1 MTLKLAFD
9 NFILAKKMQCLTE
22 KSIKNYKEF
31 IIPFMR
37 VIGHNTDVKEITQ
50 EDVIQ
55 YILSVTERSISIS
68 TKGTYIRHL
77 KVFLKWISEEC
88 EVIYDVSKI
97 KIPKCAKKNIRVYS
111 NDEIRL
117 IFDSVQTTEVWLT
130 IRNKLM
136 IALMLDSGLRRNE
149 VVNLQRG
156 NIFIDENY
164 ISILGK
170 GNKERVVPLGNTSV
184 ILLKEYYKMCPYETS
199 FVFCNLDGTQIT
211 NNTIKLMISKL
222 SKKLPFEFS
231 AHKLRHNFAT
241 NYCLDQTEKYGR
253 VDIYKLMILM
263 GHEDIET
270 TRRYLHMANK
280 IVAAKDHI
288 SHLDG
293 VF

>member
-9 NFILAKKMQCLTE
+9 NFILAKKMQCLKE

-37 VIGHNTDVKEITQ
+37 VIGYDTDVAEITQ

-55 YILSVTERSISIS
+55 YVVSVTQRSISIS

-77 KVFLKWISEEC
+77 KIFLKWVSEEY
-88 EVIYDVSKI
+88 EVIFDVSKI
-97 KIPKCAKKNIRVYS
+97 KIPKCAKKNVRVYS
-111 NDEIRL
+111 DDEIRL
-117 IFDSVQTTEVWLT
+117 IFDSIKTSETWLT

-136 IALMLDSGLRRNE
+136 VALMFDSGLRRNE
-149 VVNLQRG
+149 VVNLRRG
-156 NIFIDENY
+156 NIFIDQMY

-170 GNKERVVPLGNTSV
+170 GNKERIVPLGKTSA
-184 ILLKEYYKMCPYETS
+184 LFLKEYYKICPYDTS
-199 FVFCNLDGTQIT
+199 YVFCNKDGNQIT
-211 NNTIKLMISKL
+211 DNTIKMMISKL
-222 SKKLPFEFS
+222 AKKLPFELS

-241 NYCLDQTEKYGR
+241 NYCLDQNEKYGR
-253 VDIYKLMILM
+253 IDIYKLMILM

>member
-9 NFILAKKMQCLTE
+9 NFILAKRMQCLTE

-37 VIGHNTDVKEITQ
+37 VIGYDTDVAEITQ
-50 EDVIQ
+50 DDVTQ
-55 YILSVTERSISIS
+55 YIVSVAERSISVS

-77 KVFLKWISEEC
+77 KIFLRWISEEYA
-88 EVIYDVSKI
+88 VIYDVSKI
-97 KIPKCAKKNIRVYS
+97 KIPKCSKKNIRVYTD
-111 NDEIRL
+111 DEIRL
-117 IFDSVQTTEVWLT
+117 IFDSVKTSEPWLT

-136 IALMLDSGLRRNE
+136 VALMLDSGLRRNE

-156 NIFIDENY
+156 NVFTEEMY

-170 GNKERVVPLGNTSV
+170 GNKERIVPLGKTSAL
-184 ILLKEYYKMCPYETS
+184 LLKEYYKICPYDAS
-199 FVFCNLDGTQIT
+199 YVFCNLDGTQIT

-222 SKKLPFEFS
+222 AKKLPFELS
-231 AHKLRHNFAT
+231 SHKLRHNFAT
-241 NYCLDQTEKYGR
+241 NYCLDQYKKYGR
-253 VDIYKLMILM
+253 VDIYKLMVLM

-280 IVAAKDHI
+280 IVAAKDYI

>member
-37 VIGHNTDVKEITQ
+37 VIGYDTDVAEITQ
-50 EDVIQ
+50 EDISQ
-55 YILSVTERSISIS
+55 YIVTVVGRSISVS
-68 TKGTYIRHL
+68 TKGTYIRHI
-77 KVFLKWISEEC
+77 KIFLRWISEEY
-88 EVIYDVSKI
+88 EVIYDISKI
-97 KIPKCAKKNIRVYS
+97 KIPKCPKKNIRVYS
-111 NDEIRL
+111 DEEIRL
-117 IFDSVQTTEVWLT
+117 IFDSIKTIETWIT

-136 IALMLDSGLRRNE
+136 VALMLDSGLRRNE
-149 VVNLQRG
+149 VVNLQRV
-156 NIFIDENY
+156 NIYTDEMY

-170 GNKERVVPLGNTSV
+170 GNKERIVPLGKTSAL
-184 ILLKEYYKMCPYETS
+184 LLKEYYKLCPYETS
-199 FVFCNLDGTQIT
+199 YVFCNQDGTQIT

-222 SKKLPFEFS
+222 AKKLPFELS
-231 AHKLRHNFAT
+231 SHKLRHNFAT
-241 NYCLDQTEKYGR
+241 NYCLDQIDKYGR

>member
-9 NFILAKKMQCLTE
+9 NFILAKRMQCLTE

-37 VIGHNTDVKEITQ
+37 VIGYETDVAEITQ
-50 EDVIQ
+50 EDVTQ
-55 YILSVTERSISIS
+55 YIVSVTERSISIS

-77 KVFLKWISEEC
+77 KIFLRWVSEEY
-88 EVIYDVSKI
+88 EVIYDVFKI
-97 KIPKCAKKNIRVYS
+97 KIPKCCKKNIRVYS
-111 NDEIRL
+111 DDEIRL
-117 IFDSVQTTEVWLT
+117 IFDSIHTSEMWLT
-130 IRNKLM
+130 VRNKLM
-136 IALMLDSGLRRNE
+136 VALMLDSGLRRNE

-156 NIFIDENY
+156 NIFIDEMY

-170 GNKERVVPLGNTSV
+170 GNKERIVPLGKTSAL
-184 ILLKEYYKMCPYETS
+184 LLKEYYKICPYDTS
-199 FVFCNLDGTQIT
+199 YVFCNLDGTQIT

-222 SKKLPFEFS
+222 AKKLPFELS

-241 NYCLDQTEKYGR
+241 NYCLDQNEKYGR
-253 VDIYKLMILM
+253 IDIYKLMILM

>member
-9 NFILAKKMQCLTE
+9 NFILAKRMQCLTE

-37 VIGHNTDVKEITQ
+37 VIGYDTDVAEITQ
-50 EDVIQ
+50 DDVTQ
-55 YILSVTERSISIS
+55 YIVSVTERSISVS

-77 KVFLKWISEEC
+77 KVFLKWISEEY
-88 EVIYDVSKI
+88 EVIFDASKI
-97 KIPKCAKKNIRVYS
+97 KIPKCAKKNVRVYS
-111 NDEIRL
+111 DDEIRL
-117 IFDSVQTTEVWLT
+117 IFDSIHTAENWLT

-149 VVNLQRG
+149 VVNLQRS
-156 NIFIDENY
+156 NIFIDEKY

-170 GNKERVVPLGNTSV
+170 GNKERIVPLGKTSAL
-184 ILLKEYYKMCPYETS
+184 LLKEYYKMCPYDTS
-199 FVFCNLDGTQIT
+199 CVFCNLDGTQIT
-211 NNTIKLMISKL
+211 NNTIKLMVSKL
-222 SKKLPFEFS
+222 AKKLPFELS

-241 NYCLDQTEKYGR
+241 NYCLDQNEKFGR

-280 IVAAKDHI
+280 IVAAKDHM

>member
-9 NFILAKKMQCLTE
+9 NFILAKRMQCLTE

-37 VIGHNTDVKEITQ
+37 VIGYDTDVAEITQ
-50 EDVIQ
+50 EDVTQ
-55 YILSVTERSISIS
+55 YVVSVTQRSISIS

-77 KVFLKWISEEC
+77 KIFLKWISEEY
-88 EVIYDVSKI
+88 EAIYDVSKI
-97 KIPKCAKKNIRVYS
+97 KIPKCAKKNVRVYS
-111 NDEIRL
+111 DDEIRL
-117 IFDSVQTTEVWLT
+117 IFDSIKTSETWLT

-136 IALMLDSGLRRNE
+136 LALMLDSGLRRNE
-149 VVNLQRG
+149 VVNLERG
-156 NIFIDENY
+156 NIFIDEKY

-170 GNKERVVPLGNTSV
+170 GNKERIVPLGKTSV
-184 ILLKEYYKMCPYETS
+184 LLLKEYYKICPYDTS
-199 FVFCNLDGTQIT
+199 YVFCNLDGKQIT
-211 NNTIKLMISKL
+211 NNTIKQMISKL
-222 SKKLPFEFS
+222 AKKLPFELS

-241 NYCLDQTEKYGR
+241 NYCLDQNEKYGR

>member
-9 NFILAKKMQCLTE
+9 NFILAKRMQCLTE

-37 VIGHNTDVKEITQ
+37 VIGYDTDVAEITQ
-50 EDVIQ
+50 DDVTQ
-55 YILSVTERSISIS
+55 YIVSVTERSISVS

-77 KVFLKWISEEC
+77 KVFLKWISEEY
-88 EVIYDVSKI
+88 EVIFDASKI
-97 KIPKCAKKNIRVYS
+97 KIPKCAKKNVRVYS
-111 NDEIRL
+111 DDEIRL
-117 IFDSVQTTEVWLT
+117 IFDSIHTAENWLT

-149 VVNLQRG
+149 VVNLQRS
-156 NIFIDENY
+156 NIFIDEKY

-170 GNKERVVPLGNTSV
+170 GNKERIVPLGKTSAL
-184 ILLKEYYKMCPYETS
+184 LLKEYYKMCPYDTS
-199 FVFCNLDGTQIT
+199 CVFCNLDGTQIT
-211 NNTIKLMISKL
+211 NNTIKLMVSKL
-222 SKKLPFEFS
+222 AKKLPFELS

-241 NYCLDQTEKYGR
+241 NYCLDQNEKFGR

>member
-37 VIGHNTDVKEITQ
+37 VIGYDTDVAEITQ
-50 EDVIQ
+50 EDVTQ
-55 YILSVTERSISIS
+55 YVVSVTQRSISIS

-77 KVFLKWISEEC
+77 KIFLKWISEEY
-88 EVIYDVSKI
+88 EAIYDVSKI
-97 KIPKCAKKNIRVYS
+97 KIPKCAKKNVRVYS
-111 NDEIRL
+111 DDEIRL
-117 IFDSVQTTEVWLT
+117 IFDSIKTSETWLT

-136 IALMLDSGLRRNE
+136 LALMLDSGLRRNE
-149 VVNLQRG
+149 VVNLERG
-156 NIFIDENY
+156 NIFIDEKY

-170 GNKERVVPLGNTSV
+170 GNKERIVPLGKTSAS
-184 ILLKEYYKMCPYETS
+184 ILKEYYKICPYDTS
-199 FVFCNLDGTQIT
+199 YVFCNLDGKQIT
-211 NNTIKLMISKL
+211 NNTIKQMISKL
-222 SKKLPFEFS
+222 AKKLPFELS

-241 NYCLDQTEKYGR
+241 NYCLDQNEKYGR